1 MQMGSNPFRDKK
13 RTNAKTSKPPRN
25 KNKLKMESLEPRSM
39 LSASLGANAV
49 LVQPNVSGTLAPL
62 ASSGG
67 LTIYTPAQIRAA
79 YGFTGVSQ
87 TGAGQTIAIV
97 DAYGD
102 STLSSDLHAF
112 DQQFGLSDPKL
123 SVVNETGGTKLPG
136 NNSGWDME
144 ISLDVEWAHA
154 IAPGANI
161 LLVEA
166 SSANLSDLLSAVN
179 YARNAAG
186 ISVVSMS
193 WGASDFSGEAAYN
206 SYFTTPA
213 GHTSVTFVASSGD
226 SGAGASWPAIAN
238 NVLAVGGTTL
248 KVNSNGTFASELAW
262 SGSGGGYSSNE
273 TEASYLKTLQTS
285 GKQSDP
291 DVAYDA
297 DPSTGFYVRDAGNW
311 YDVGGTSAGAPQ
323 WSALIALAN
332 QGRAQQGKAAL
343 SNADQTIFS
352 LSASDFHDTTTGSN
366 GAYKATVG
374 YDVVTGRGTPI
385 ANLIVRDLIAATN
398 PTTTATVS
406 VVAVA
411 SKSVSSAAEG
421 SGATGVGPTGNDSGS
436 TGSTTLTANAD
447 TASSDSNSLTNTLAN
462 SGGMAA
468 GVTTSAITSDTIA
481 AKSALGCPAA
491 FTVGDAEDATLGA
504 AIDAAIGADT
514 DGLFAD
520 AGSYNLDSQS
530 AGNIDLSPIAMHAHA
545 AIEGLLDAMTSSEQ
559 STASA

>member
-1 MQMGSNPFRDKK
+1 MPLGSNPFRKNK
-13 RTNAKTSKPPRN
+13 RAIAKTSKQVRS

-39 LSASLGANAV
+39 LSASLGANAI
-49 LVQPNVSGTLAPL
+49 LVQPNVTGTLAPL

-67 LTIYTPAQIRAA
+67 LTIYTPSQIRAA

-112 DQQFGLSDPKL
+112 DQQFGLADPKL
-123 SVVNETGGTKLPG
+123 TVVNETGGTKLPA

-166 SSANLSDLLSAVN
+166 NSASLSDLLSAVN

-186 ISVVSMS
+186 VSVVSMS

-213 GHTSVTFVASSGD
+213 GHTPVTFVASSGD

-248 KVNSNGTFASELAW
+248 KVNSNGTYASESAW

-273 TEASYLKTLQTS
+273 SEASYLTTFQSS

-297 DPSTGFYVRDAGNW
+297 DPNTGFYVRDAGNW

-332 QGRAQQGKAAL
+332 QGRAQVGKAAL

-352 LSASDFHDTTTGSN
+352 LSASDFHDITTGSN

-398 PTTTATVS
+398 PSTTATVS
-406 VVAVA
+406 VVTVSA
-411 SKSVSSAAEG
+411 KSVTSAAEG
-421 SGATGVGPTGNDSGS
+421 GGATAVGAGGSNSGS
-436 TGSTTLTANAD
+436 SGNTTATANTDTGSADSNLAAKTLDAFGTGSSLTANA
-447 TASSDSNSLTNTLAN
+447 
-462 SGGMAA
+462 
-468 GVTTSAITSDTIA
+468 IA
-481 AKSALGCPAA
+481 TDPVSTKLVFG
-491 FTVGDAEDATLGA
+491 GDAALLGTDADDVTLGVA
-504 AIDAAIGADT
+504 TDGAIDARADE
-514 DGLFAD
+514 LFGEFD
-520 AGSYNLDSQS
+520 ATPTALHS
-530 AGNIDLSPIAMHAHA
+530 HA
-545 AIEGLLDAMTSSEQ
+545 AIESLLDALASNEQ

>member
-1 MQMGSNPFRDKK
+1 MPLGSNPFRKNK
-13 RTNAKTSKPPRN
+13 RAIAKTSKQVRS

-39 LSASLGANAV
+39 LSASLGANAI
-49 LVQPNVSGTLAPL
+49 LVQPNVTGTLAPL

-67 LTIYTPAQIRAA
+67 LTIYTPSQIRAA

-112 DQQFGLSDPKL
+112 DQQFGLADPKL
-123 SVVNETGGTKLPG
+123 TVVNETGGTKLPA

-166 SSANLSDLLSAVN
+166 NSASLSDLLSAVN

-186 ISVVSMS
+186 VSVVSMS

-213 GHTSVTFVASSGD
+213 GHTPVTFVASSGD

-248 KVNSNGTFASELAW
+248 KVNSNGTYASESAW

-273 TEASYLKTLQTS
+273 SEASYLTTFQSS

-297 DPSTGFYVRDAGNW
+297 DPNTGFYVRDAGNW

-332 QGRAQQGKAAL
+332 QGRAQVGKAAL

-352 LSASDFHDTTTGSN
+352 LSASDFHDITTGSN

-398 PTTTATVS
+398 PSTTATVS
-406 VVAVA
+406 VVTVSA
-411 SKSVSSAAEG
+411 KSVTSAAEG
-421 SGATGVGPTGNDSGS
+421 GGATAVGAGGSNSGS
-436 TGSTTLTANAD
+436 SGNTTATANTDTGSADSNLAANTLDAFGTGSSLTANA
-447 TASSDSNSLTNTLAN
+447 
-462 SGGMAA
+462 
-468 GVTTSAITSDTIA
+468 IA
-481 AKSALGCPAA
+481 TDPVSTKPVFG
-491 FTVGDAEDATLGA
+491 GDAALLGTDADDVTLGVA
-504 AIDAAIGADT
+504 TDGAIDARADE
-514 DGLFAD
+514 LFGEFD
-520 AGSYNLDSQS
+520 ATPTALHS
-530 AGNIDLSPIAMHAHA
+530 HA
-545 AIEGLLDAMTSSEQ
+545 AIESLLDALASNEQ